1 MPDPDILLE
10 LENISVMRGERLVL
24 DGFSLRLER
33 GRHTAILGP
42 NGCGKSTLIKML
54 TRELYPLYREDARVR
69 IFGQER
75 WNVHDLRLLL
85 GIVTN
90 DLIQQCTREYTA
102 REIVL
107 GGFHS
112 AVGVQPYYE
121 LTPEME
127 RKAAAILDRLEI
139 SHLRDRPLEE
149 LSSGEARRA
158 VIGRALVHDPAVLV
172 LDEPT
177 NSLDFSAMLDLRE
190 TMRGLARNGI
200 TLVVV
205 THHLP
210 DLVPEIERVILMDK
224 GRVAA
229 DGHKAEILT
238 AARLGALFG
247 RPLELLERDGFYN
260 LW

>member
-1 MPDPDILLE
+1 MQNPEKLLE

-24 DGFSLRLER
+24 DGFSLVLER
-33 GRHTAILGP
+33 TRHTAILGP

-54 TRELYPLYREDARVR
+54 TRELYPLYREDTRVR
-69 IFGQER
+69 ILGRER

-121 LTPEME
+121 LTEEME
-127 RKAAAILDRLEI
+127 RKAAGILERLEI
-139 SHLRDRPLEE
+139 AHLRDRPLEE

-177 NSLDFSAMLDLRE
+177 NSLDFGAMHDLRE
-190 TMRGLARNGI
+190 TMRRLAGNGI
-200 TLVVV
+200 TLVIV

-210 DLVPEIERVILMDK
+210 DLVPEIERVILMKD

-229 DGHKAEILT
+229 DGPKREILT
-238 AARLGALFG
+238 ASQLSELFD
-247 RPLELLERDGFYN
+247 RRLELLERDGYYN

>member
-1 MPDPDILLE
+1 MNEPLLE
-10 LENISVMRGERLVL
+10 LEHVSVMRGDRVVL
-24 DGFSLRLER
+24 DDFSLRLMR
-33 GRHTAILGP
+33 GQHTAILGP

-54 TRELYPLYREDARVR
+54 TRELYPLYREGTRVR
-69 IFGQER
+69 ILGQDR
-75 WNVHDLRLLL
+75 WHVYELRLML

-112 AVGVQPYYE
+112 AVGVQPYHE
-121 LTPEME
+121 ITQAME
-127 RKAAAILDRLEI
+127 DRAGVILERLEI
-139 SHLRDRPLEE
+139 AHLRDRPLEE

-172 LDEPT
+172 FDEPT
-177 NSLDFSAMLDLRE
+177 NSLDLAATHDLRD
-190 TMRGLARNGI
+190 TMRALTQSGI
-200 TLVVV
+200 TLVIV

-210 DLVPEIERVILMDK
+210 DLIPEIERVLFMNG
-224 GRVAA
+224 GRVVM
-229 DGHKAEILT
+229 DGPKREVLT
-238 AARLGALFG
+238 EENLSALFG
-247 RPLELLERDGFYN
+247 RKLELLERDGYFN